1 MLREEVVPVGSHH
14 VVMEDC
20 RRLSVTGV
28 RQVMRFDEDQVV
40 MDTDQGVL
48 TVEGGGLHVEK
59 LSLDVG
65 EVALGGIAVC
75 LALFG
80 SVNPLETDFVLGFG
94 GVEDGDCISI
104 GHLDHT
110 ANEV

>member
-28 RQVMRFDEDQVV
+28 RQVMRFDDDQVV

-65 EVALGGIAVC
+65 EVALGGTVN
-75 LALFG
+75 ALYYAKNRQSRG
-80 SVNPLETDFVLGFG
+80 SIWSKLF
-94 GVEDGDCISI
+94 
-104 GHLDHT
+104 
-110 ANEV
+110 